1 MQEFRINEHISLSL
15 EGDETIIYV
24 DNKEFMQCKN
34 LVLNINRENYNIIN
48 KIDSI
53 DEVIELQEDITQD
66 NKLISSQVEFWA
78 HCSNLQAWAEYN
90 YDSRLI
96 DSRLA
101 FPLLRELT
109 ELGDLQA
116 RKIFKGEIAQRA
128 TAGYLPVLVFLY
140 NEGYFDYFSDEE
152 FTIVLMELEPKI
164 KTIFNSIKKLKNL
177 TRSKVHLIKG
187 IDENVKVGI
196 LVNNS
201 IMYGLKIRNRN
212 IDVQKLLE
220 FAKMIKI
227 LDVSSNNIVSLP
239 ETVSKL
245 KDLELLYLNNN
256 KIRNIPDSFSELKKL
271 RYLNLSENK
280 LEKVDDLFSHLN
292 KLKILILSSNRIS
305 KISGDI
311 FKLKNLFTLQLSFNK
326 IKNFPKDFTG
336 LESIEYLL
344 ANNNEIEILPESIG
358 EMKNLKYLTLSHNNL
373 KQIPDSIL
381 DLESLEYLDLSNNM
395 LEHFPDLTRLKN
407 LKFCYLKGNNS
418 ENKTRDFDKFNNLAK
433 NKQKYAL
440 EMYNL

>member
-1 MQEFRINEHISLSL
+1 MQEFRINEHISLTL

-34 LVLNINRENYNIIN
+34 LVLTITRENYNVMN
-48 KIDSI
+48 KIVSI
-53 DEVIELQEDITQD
+53 DEVIELQEEATQN
-66 NKLISSQVEFWA
+66 NKVISPQVEFWG

-140 NEGYFDYFSDEE
+140 NEGYFKYLTEEE
-152 FTIVLMELEPKI
+152 FTTVLMELKPKI
-164 KTIFNSIKKLKNL
+164 KKIFKTIQELKNFTKSKVQLIKK
-177 TRSKVHLIKG
+177 

-196 LVNNS
+196 LVNNGT
-201 IMYGLKIRNRN
+201 IYGLKIKNKN
-212 IDVQKLLE
+212 IDIQKLLE
-220 FAKMIKI
+220 LVKKIKI
-227 LDVSSNNIVSLP
+227 LDVSSNNIASLP
-239 ETVSKL
+239 ETMSKL
-245 KDLELLYLNNN
+245 KDLESLYLNNN

-292 KLKILILSSNRIS
+292 NLKILILSSNRIS
-305 KISGDI
+305 KISADI

-395 LEHFPDLTRLKN
+395 LEHFPDLTRIKN
-407 LKFCYLKGNNS
+407 LKFCYLKGNKS
-418 ENKTRDFDKFNNLAK
+418 EYKTSDLYKFSNQAK
-433 NKQKYAL
+433 NKQKYAS